1 MFSRNSRHPANQVLN
16 ECPTKHPNQ
25 RRLAPLTVNFSVRSS
40 AKPQAHRVHPAAQ
53 PDLQSK
59 PPR

>member
-16 ECPTKHPNQ
+16 ECPTKNPNR
-25 RRLAPLTVNFSVRSS
+25 RRLAPLALDFNMRSA
-40 AKPQAHRVHPAAQ
+40 AKPQAHRLHPAAQ
-53 PDLQSK
+53 PDSQSK